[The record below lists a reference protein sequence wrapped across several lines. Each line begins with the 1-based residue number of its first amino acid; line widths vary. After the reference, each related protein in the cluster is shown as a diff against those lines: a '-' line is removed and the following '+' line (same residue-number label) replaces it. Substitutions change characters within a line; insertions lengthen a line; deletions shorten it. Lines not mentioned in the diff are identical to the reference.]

1 MRNLNVC
8 LTLCLL
14 LLLVPMGKAQTAS
27 PDASHLDGLP
37 SGVVLPQTGT
47 VFALD
52 HAESAPDLVQIHP
65 TEVVSNSH
73 AAGNF
78 ARSMV
83 YVGGHASVE
92 LDGTSA
98 STNLAD
104 GHESFLIRIGGDDPD
119 LVRQRVHLV
128 RLRPTKDRRV
138 VISYSQNI
146 FGGQRKKKV
155 DDIQVKKAD
164 AAKDT
169 WLKITPQ
176 KPLAP
181 GEYGILFMNN
191 DPAFVPDVVYDFEVG
206 ADSAAPGK
214 SRPSHAL

>member
-14 LLLVPMGKAQTAS
+14 LLAVPMVKAQTTSSA
-27 PDASHLDGLP
+27 PSHIAGLP
-37 SGVVLPQTGT
+37 AGVAIPPTGT

-52 HAESAPDLVQIHP
+52 HKQSDSDLVQIHP

-92 LDGTSA
+92 LDGPSS
-98 STNLAD
+98 STDLAD
-104 GHESFLIRIGGDDPD
+104 NHDSFLIRIGGDDPD

-128 RLRPTKDRRV
+128 RLNPTKDRRV
-138 VISYSQNI
+138 VISFSQNI
-146 FGGQRKKKV
+146 FGGQRKKKF
-155 DDIQVKKAD
+155 DDIQVKKFD
-164 AAKDT
+164 AAKGT

-181 GEYGILFMNN
+181 GQYGIVFMNN
-191 DPAFVPDVVYDFEVG
+191 DPAFVPDVVYDFEVA
-206 ADSAAPGK
+206 ADSAAPAK
-214 SRPSHAL
+214 S

>member
-1 MRNLNVC
+1 MRKLNVC

-14 LLLVPMGKAQTAS
+14 LFAVPMVKAQS
-27 PDASHLDGLP
+27 ASHIDGLP
-37 SGVVLPQTGT
+37 SGVVIPPTGT
-47 VFALD
+47 VFAL
-52 HAESAPDLVQIHP
+52 ETPSSLVQIHP

-92 LDGTSA
+92 LDGTSS
-98 STNLAD
+98 STNLAE
-104 GHESFLIRIGGDDPD
+104 GHDSFLIRIGGDDPD

-128 RLRPTKDRRV
+128 RLRATKDRRV

-155 DDIQVKKAD
+155 DDIQIKKSD

-206 ADSAAPGK
+206 SDSATPGK
-214 SRPSHAL
+214 S

>member
-14 LLLVPMGKAQTAS
+14 LLPVPMVKAQMSS
-27 PDASHLDGLP
+27 PAASHPAASHIDGLP
-37 SGVVLPQTGT
+37 AGVAIPPTGT

-52 HAESAPDLVQIHP
+52 RKDDTSDPVQIHP

-92 LDGTSA
+92 LDGTSS
-98 STNLAD
+98 STDLTD

-119 LVRQRVHLV
+119 LLRQRVHLV
-128 RLRPTKDRRV
+128 RLNPTKDRRV
-138 VISYSQNI
+138 VISFSQNI
-146 FGGQRKKKV
+146 FGGQRKKKF
-155 DDIQVKKAD
+155 DDIQVKKSD

-181 GEYGILFMNN
+181 GEYGIVFMNN
-191 DPAFVPDVVYDFEVG
+191 DPAFVPDVVYDFKVV
-206 ADSAAPGK
+206 ADSAAAK
-214 SRPSHAL
+214 S